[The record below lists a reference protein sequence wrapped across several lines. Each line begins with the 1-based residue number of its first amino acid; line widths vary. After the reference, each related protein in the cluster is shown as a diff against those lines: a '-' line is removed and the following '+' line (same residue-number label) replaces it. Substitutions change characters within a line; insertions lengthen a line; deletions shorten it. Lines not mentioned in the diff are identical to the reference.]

1 MAFRGFTGNLNK
13 KTPTNDGPYRYNN
26 PARPTKVNLNQF
38 NNQPIAAGQSMAM
51 AGNTGLAGLT
61 NTQISNIIA
70 GQKNL
75 NKFNQNTNTPTYK
88 SLGQQIGEMGSKYRR
103 PANIDKYAAD
113 MAMLNAGIAAGGSF
127 FTGPDGIDRFNFNK
141 TGLKNDL
148 GQTILSR
155 QLPALSASMPSL
167 GETFGDISRAFT
179 GYDSLKYVDDDFQGP
194 FPLSGKGNIPPR
206 DLPYMQTTPGLLSGV
221 GDYITGGGVVGK
233 ILGGA
238 QDLYNKGIGAFK
250 GESQYDKPS
259 PQKKDDAKLS
269 PLQTVIY
276 DALIQA
282 GKTPSEAYA
291 SASRQN
297 FATGGIAS
305 LN

>member
-1 MAFRGFTGNLNK
+1 MN
-13 KTPTNDGPYRYNN
+13 GPYRYNN
-26 PARPTKVNLNQF
+26 PARPAKPTKVNLNQF
-38 NNQPIAAGQSMAM
+38 NNQPISPGQSMAM
-51 AGNTGLAGLT
+51 ARNTGLAGLT
-61 NTQISNIIA
+61 NTQISDIIA

-127 FTGPDGIDRFNFNK
+127 FTGPDGIDRFNFTK

-155 QLPALSASMPSL
+155 QLPALSASMPTL
-167 GETFGDISRAFT
+167 GETFGDISRAVT
-179 GYDSLKYVDDDFQGP
+179 GYDSLKYPDSNMQGP
-194 FPLSGKGNIPPR
+194 MPAGQNQNMMF
-206 DLPYMQTTPGLLSGV
+206 MQTTPGMLSGV

-238 QDLYNKGIGAFK
+238 QDLFNKGIGAFK
-250 GESQYDKPS
+250 GESQYPTPS
-259 PQKKDDAKLS
+259 PQKKDSAKLS
-269 PLQTVIY
+269 ALQTVVY
-276 DALIQA
+276 NSLIQA

-291 SASRQN
+291 AASRQN
-297 FATGGIAS
+297 YPTGLAMGGIAS